1 MSEMKKNQ
9 RNEGPEPSKP
19 SRPKLSRALITPALQ
34 IIRAEKKSIAT
45 ASQKTKQI
53 APPKVSPAVSKVEQV
68 DRSVILQ
75 QSPLWSRL
83 IVWGIMGVTSFVV
96 IWASVAK
103 VEEAIPATG
112 KLEPQGTV
120 KEVQAPVDGVVKA
133 IYVKDGKRVKKGDLL
148 LRLDPTTTRAEQKSL
163 KTVRSSL
170 IQENQFYRT
179 QMRGASSLKVPV
191 SDAQT
196 QRFQA
201 VQSELDSRI
210 ATAQLDQE
218 QLAKQLDQTNIQVGS
233 ASKALAINQR
243 ILRDLETLTKE
254 GGVSRLQ
261 YLKQKQE
268 VIAGQA
274 EKDRLVQEQQRLQ
287 LAIRQAQKKVQNT
300 SALTR
305 KDLLGQVIENEKKIA
320 DIDSQLSQ
328 AKATLQYQELHAPA
342 DGIVFDLKA
351 NTPGFVATT
360 SDPILKIVP
369 GDSLVAKVFVTN
381 RDIGFLREG
390 MAADIRIDSFPFSEF
405 GDVKGQ
411 LTWIGSDALP
421 PDQIRPYYTFPAKVR
436 LDHQV
441 LTINGRQIALQS
453 GMGITVNLKVRE
465 RTVMSI
471 FTDLFTKNV
480 ESLKFV
486 R

>member
-1 MSEMKKNQ
+1 MNKTKHNQ
-9 RNEGPEPSKP
+9 ENEGPEPKP
-19 SRPKLSRALITPALQ
+19 SRAKLSRALITPVLQ
-34 IIRAEKKSIAT
+34 IVRAENKSMAT
-45 ASQKTKQI
+45 ARQRTKQI
-53 APPKVSPAVSKVEQV
+53 DPPAVSPTVSKVEQA

-148 LRLDPTTTRAEQKSL
+148 LRLDPATTRAEQTSL
-163 KTVRSSL
+163 RTVRSSL

-179 QMRGASSLKVPV
+179 QMRGAPSLKIPV

-210 ATAQLDQE
+210 AAAQLDQA
-218 QLAKQLDQTNIQVGS
+218 QLTKQLNQTNIQVSS
-233 ASKALAINQR
+233 ASKALAINQK

-254 GGVSRLQ
+254 GGGSRLQ

-274 EKDRLVQEQQRLQ
+274 ERDRLIQEQQRLQ

-360 SDPILKIVP
+360 SEPILKIVP

-441 LTINGRQIALQS
+441 LTIKGRPVALQS

>member
-1 MSEMKKNQ
+1 MSETK
-9 RNEGPEPSKP
+9 RNRNKEEGPESSKP
-19 SRPKLSRALITPALQ
+19 AQAKSVAPMFQ
-34 IIRAEKKSIAT
+34 IIRAEEKFMAT
-45 ASQKTKQI
+45 SGQKAQKI
-53 APPKVSPAVSKVEQV
+53 APPTVSPPAVSKVEQA

-120 KEVQAPVDGVVKA
+120 KEVQAPVNGVVKA

-148 LRLDPTTTRAEQKSL
+148 LRLDPTTTQVEQESL

-179 QMRGASSLKVPV
+179 QMRGVSSLKVPV

-201 VQSELDSRI
+201 VQSELDSRV

-218 QLAKQLDQTNIQVGS
+218 QLTKQLNQANIQVSG
-233 ASKALAINQR
+233 ASKALAINQK

-254 GGVSRLQ
+254 GGGSRLQ

-274 EKDRLVQEQQRLQ
+274 EKDRLMQEQQRLQ

-328 AKATLQYQELHAPA
+328 TKATLQYQELHAPA
-342 DGIVFDLKA
+342 DGIIFDLKA
-351 NTPGFVATT
+351 NTPGFVTTT
-360 SDPILKIVP
+360 SEPILKIVP

-381 RDIGFLREG
+381 RDIGFVREG
-390 MAADIRIDSFPFSEF
+390 MAADVRIDSFPFSEF

-421 PDQIRPYYTFPAKVR
+421 PDQIRPYYTFPAKVH

-441 LTINGRQIALQS
+441 LTINGRKIQLQS
-453 GMGITVNLKVRE
+453 GMGVTVNLRVRE

-471 FTDLFTKNV
+471 FTDLFTRNV

>member
-1 MSEMKKNQ
+1 MSKTKHDRE
-9 RNEGPEPSKP
+9 NEGPEPSSSKI
-19 SRPKLSRALITPALQ
+19 SKLSQALSTPAFQL
-34 IIRAEKKSIAT
+34 IRAEEKSIAT
-45 ASQKTKQI
+45 ASQKTQ
-53 APPKVSPAVSKVEQV
+53 KVDPLKVSKVEQV

-148 LRLDPTTTRAEQKSL
+148 LRLDPTTTKAQQESL

-179 QMRGASSLKVPV
+179 QMRGVSGLKVPV

-201 VQSELDSRI
+201 IQSELDSRV
-210 ATAQLDQE
+210 ATAQLEKE
-218 QLAKQLDQTNIQVGS
+218 QLIKQLNQANVQMGG
-233 ASKALAINQR
+233 ASKALAINQK

-254 GGVSRLQ
+254 GGGSRLQ
-261 YLKQKQE
+261 FLKQKQE

-274 EKDRLVQEQQRLQ
+274 EKDRLIQEQQRLQ

-320 DIDSQLSQ
+320 DIDSQMSQ

-351 NTPGFVATT
+351 NTPGFVTTT
-360 SDPILKIVP
+360 SEPILKIVP

-421 PDQIRPYYTFPAKVR
+421 PDEIRPYYTFPAKVR

-441 LTINGRQIALQS
+441 LAINGRQIALQS

-471 FTDLFTKNV
+471 FTDLFTRNV

>member
-1 MSEMKKNQ
+1 MSKMKNN
-9 RNEGPEPSKP
+9 RENEGPDPSLSKTF
-19 SRPKLSRALITPALQ
+19 KLSRALITPALQ
-34 IIRAEKKSIAT
+34 IIRAEEKSIAAT
-45 ASQKTKQI
+45 SQITTPKV
-53 APPKVSPAVSKVEQV
+53 APPIVSKVEQV

-120 KEVQAPVDGVVKA
+120 KEVQAPVDGVVNA

-148 LRLDPTTTRAEQKSL
+148 LRLDPTTTQAQQESL

-170 IQENQFYRT
+170 IQENQFYRS
-179 QMRGASSLKVPV
+179 QMSGVVGLKVPV

-201 VQSELDSRI
+201 VQSELDSRV
-210 ATAQLDQE
+210 ATAQLEKE
-218 QLAKQLDQTNIQVGS
+218 QLTKQLNQANVQMGG
-233 ASKALAINQR
+233 ASKALAINQK

-254 GGVSRLQ
+254 GGGSRLQ
-261 YLKQKQE
+261 FLKQKQE

-320 DIDSQLSQ
+320 DIDSQISQ

-360 SDPILKIVP
+360 SEPILKIVP

-381 RDIGFLREG
+381 RDIGFIREG

-441 LTINGRQIALQS
+441 LAINGRQIALQS

-471 FTDLFTKNV
+471 FTDLFTKNI